1 MASSIPAPAIATN
14 RAAFQVMTAGVASML
29 LTVGLARFMY
39 TPLLPVMQH
48 QAGLSI
54 LQGGWLATINYA
66 GYMTGALLAASIGD
80 IQAKFLAYRAGLII
94 AVLSTAGMGL
104 TDHFALWAILRFIA
118 GLSSV
123 AGLLLGS
130 GLVLH
135 WLRHHGRRLE
145 LGIHFGGVG
154 LGIAVSGA
162 LAMLMAHRLGWAQ
175 QWIAA
180 GAFGAL
186 IFAPAWF
193 WLPAPPR
200 IATGS
205 PALDPDQPP
214 ARRWIIGF
222 TAAYFCAGV
231 GYVVSATFI
240 VAIAAKLPALHGFG
254 NLAWVVVGLAAMP
267 SCPLWDR
274 LARRTGDIQALL
286 CAFAVLIL
294 AIMLSA
300 LTTSLWPILLSAAL
314 YGGSFNGITSM
325 TLTIIGRLYPSN
337 PAKAMARMTIS
348 FGAAQIIAPAVSG
361 MLAAQTGNYRAA
373 LLLAAITMV
382 IGMIV
387 LLPLRRTAGAGPASA
402 AAPPTSR

>member
-1 MASSIPAPAIATN
+1 MSVSTTAPASATN
-14 RAAFQVMTAGVASML
+14 QAAARVMVAGVASML

-39 TPLLPVMQH
+39 TPLLPLMQH
-48 QAGLSI
+48 QAGLTT

-66 GYMTGALLAASIGD
+66 GYMSGALLTALIGD
-80 IQAKFLAYRAGLII
+80 IHTKFHAYRAGLII
-94 AVLSTAGMGL
+94 AVLSTVGMGL
-104 TDHFALWAILRFIA
+104 TENFLLWALLRFIA

-154 LGIAVSGA
+154 LGIAVSGL
-162 LAMLMAHRLGWAQ
+162 LAIAMAGRLTWSQ
-175 QWIAA
+175 QWFAA
-180 GAFGAL
+180 GAFGIL
-186 IFAPAWF
+186 IFIPAWF
-193 WLPAPPR
+193 WLPAPPHTER
-200 IATGS
+200 GVTPTHA
-205 PALDPDQPP
+205 DRPP
-214 ARRWIIGF
+214 SHRWIVFF

-240 VAIAAKLPALHGFG
+240 VAMAAKLPALHGFG

-274 LARRTGDIQALL
+274 LARRIGDIQALL
-286 CAFAVLIL
+286 WAFAVLIL
-294 AIMLSA
+294 AILLSA
-300 LTTSLWPILLSAAL
+300 LTKTLLPSLVSAAL

-325 TLTIIGRLYPSN
+325 TLSIIGRLYPSN

-348 FGAAQIIAPAVSG
+348 FGAAQIIAPAIG
-361 MLAAQTGNYRAA
+361 GIIAHYTGSYRGA
-373 LLLAAITMV
+373 LLMAAATMI
-382 IGMIV
+382 IGIIL
-387 LLPLRRTAGAGPASA
+387 LLPLRRSASA
-402 AAPPTSR
+402 